1 VLNATWLAVHTNFRN
16 GRELIR
22 KADCVPNV
30 HFLSLKIS
38 KESTF
43 LKYNNFLGFLL
54 KDAELLIDRH

>member
-1 VLNATWLAVHTNFRN
+1 MLNATCLAVHTNFRI

-43 LKYNNFLGFLL
+43 LKYNIPFGFFS
-54 KDAELLIDRH
+54 